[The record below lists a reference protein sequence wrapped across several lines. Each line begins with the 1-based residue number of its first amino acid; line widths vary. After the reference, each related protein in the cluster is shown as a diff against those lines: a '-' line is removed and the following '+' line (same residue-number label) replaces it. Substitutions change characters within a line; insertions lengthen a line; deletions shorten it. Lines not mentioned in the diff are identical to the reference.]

1 MKTYEFPY
9 GGAEWDAVIDVD
21 LTDEEAARL
30 EASAHAEPRWH
41 LDEDDDINDIYQKV
55 EQIIYDENKRIIIE
69 DGRLEELKEFYEDEE
84 EIPSDD
90 ELIEEEMGIW
100 HVCYPEA
107 LQYLG
112 EKEEN

>member
-21 LTDEEAARL
+21 LTDEEAERL

-41 LDEDDDINDIYQKV
+41 LNEDDAIHDICQKIV
-55 EQIIYDENKRIIIE
+55 QIIYDENKRIMIE

-100 HVCYPEA
+100 HVCYPKA
-107 LQYLG
+107 LQRL
-112 EKEEN
+112 EE